1 MNEHALV
8 RRVSGFA
15 RSLVHPDAVKTNG
28 DTSLLRLIAMITM
41 VIDHFGKMC
50 FPQIPEMRLIGR
62 LAFPLFA
69 YGIAAGAVYTKN
81 GTKYLSRI
89 VLLALIS
96 QPLYAVA
103 LAHEVPAMYAVPF
116 AQNPLGCITTFYLSS
131 WAKPNIL
138 FQLALGLCVILSLRN
153 RQWTLA
159 AGFYLLCFFLR
170 GKLDYGIEG
179 VHLMLL
185 FYILCAHPKLA
196 LIAWSAYLIYWSR
209 GFGYTFWG
217 MRFGMRIF
225 ALPAVI
231 LCALPMKRRFTLP
244 RWLTYCFYPAH
255 LVVLML
261 VS

>member
-1 MNEHALV
+1 MNSSPLFSKLRAFLY
-8 RRVSGFA
+8 
-15 RSLVHPDAVKTNG
+15 SLVIPQEVRTNG

-41 VIDHFGKMC
+41 AIDHFGKMC

-103 LAHEVPAMYAVPF
+103 LAHENNAMYAVPF
-116 AQNPLGCITTFYLSS
+116 LENPFGAMSAFYLNS
-131 WAKPNIL
+131 WQKPSIL
-138 FQLALGLCVILSLRN
+138 FQLALGLCVILCLRKK
-153 RQWTLA
+153 QWVLA
-159 AGFYLLCFFLR
+159 LGFYLLCVKLK

-185 FYILCAHPKLA
+185 FYALCEYPKLA
-196 LIAWSAYLIYWSR
+196 LVAWSAFLISWAK
-209 GFGYTFWG
+209 GYGYPFLGTSFS
-217 MRFGMRIF
+217 MRIF
-225 ALPAVI
+225 ALPAVM

-244 RWLTYCFYPAH
+244 RWLTYSFYPAH
-255 LVVLML
+255 LAVLML

>member
-1 MNEHALV
+1 LKKQTLPG
-8 RRVSGFA
+8 RLSGFL
-15 RSLVHPDAVKTNG
+15 RSFIHPDAVRTNG

-103 LAHEVPAMYAVPF
+103 LAHETPAMYAVPF
-116 AQNPLGCITTFYLSS
+116 AQNPLGCISAFYLHS
-131 WAKPNIL
+131 WAKPSIL
-138 FQLALGLCVILSLRN
+138 LSLALGLCIILCLRN
-153 RQWTLA
+153 KQWTLA
-159 AGFYLLCFFLR
+159 VGFYLLSYFIR
-170 GKLDYGIEG
+170 SKLDYGIEG
-179 VHLMLL
+179 IHLMLL
-185 FYILCAHPKLA
+185 FYLLCAHPRLA
-196 LIAWSAYLIYWSR
+196 LIAWSAYMIHWSR
-209 GFGYTFWG
+209 GFGYTLLG

-231 LCALPMKRRFTLP
+231 LCAIPMKRRFTLP
-244 RWLTYCFYPAH
+244 RWLTYGFYPAH
-255 LVVLML
+255 LLVLML